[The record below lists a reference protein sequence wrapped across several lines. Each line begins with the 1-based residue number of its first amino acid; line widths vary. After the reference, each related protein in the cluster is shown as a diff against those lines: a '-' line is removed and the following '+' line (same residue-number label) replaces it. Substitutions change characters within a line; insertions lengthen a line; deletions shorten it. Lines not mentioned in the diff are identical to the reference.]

1 MLTEQKGA
9 VLEAGRYNAEAKIS
23 GVYENGTT
31 VTYKITV
38 TNNGTSNLY
47 DLYLQDTLS
56 EELEKALEKESV
68 SFEESIYT
76 SQNGRKVRT
85 SLEEPQRLWMDF
97 LAAGDAVDVFLK
109 GKVRL
114 DVGNLFELKN
124 IVELTARY
132 KKGNE
137 EAYKEYEEKME
148 KEKRRWK
155 LQYDANNGS
164 GEIET
169 DSETPCREGNKITVN
184 GNAFYMK
191 DIILQNGIPI
201 RMEAEKDGIQI
212 QYIICREMM

>member
-1 MLTEQKGA
+1 
-9 VLEAGRYNAEAKIS
+9 
-23 GVYENGTT
+23 
-31 VTYKITV
+31 
-38 TNNGTSNLY
+38 
-47 DLYLQDTLS
+47 
-56 EELEKALEKESV
+56 
-68 SFEESIYT
+68 
-76 SQNGRKVRT
+76 
-85 SLEEPQRLWMDF
+85 MDGF
-97 LAAGDAVDVFLK
+97 MAAGDAVDVFLK

-184 GNAFYMK
+184 GNAFLYEGHY
-191 DIILQNGIPI
+191 LQNGIPI

-212 QYIICREMM
+212 QYIIYWEMM